1 MNTSLSQELSGLK
14 VLHTSDIHL
23 RTLGDERW
31 TALETILGVGKKEKI
46 DVLAISGD
54 LFDAK
59 IDAEELRPKI
69 RDVFS
74 NNGFDI
80 VLIPGNHDCNVCKD
94 MYFGA
99 DATVLTDLDKPFEKR
114 NVRIWGLPFENIQTE
129 QVIGKL
135 QYLKTRLDKK
145 HTNILLYHG
154 ELIDAFFSRKDFGE
168 EGEQRYMPLKLSYL
182 KDIDVNY
189 VLSGHFHST
198 FSVRTL
204 ESGGYF
210 VYPGS
215 PVSITKK
222 ETGQRMVNIFEV
234 GKKPTPYALDT
245 HHFEDVTITFDPFK
259 GEHPVDTV
267 KEILRKAHPSAR
279 VILTIGGFIDTQAI
293 GMKEPE
299 LIAALNQTINE
310 KCEEVHFGFKEIHVI
325 LGDDLFKN
333 FSQKLDHS
341 KFDEEKKRQLRD
353 LAIRAMMEAKA

>member
-1 MNTSLSQELSGLK
+1 LK
-14 VLHTSDIHL
+14 VLHTADIHL
-23 RTLGDERW
+23 RAFGDERW
-31 TALETILGVGKKEKI
+31 AALETILSVAKKHKI
-46 DVLAISGD
+46 SILAISGD

-99 DATVLTDLDKPFEKR
+99 DATVLTDLDKPFGKG
-114 NVRIWGLPFENIQTE
+114 NIRIWGLPFENIQTE
-129 QVIGKL
+129 QVIEKI
-135 QYLKTRLDKK
+135 QCLKARFDKEY
-145 HTNILLYHG
+145 TNILLYHG
-154 ELIDAFFSRKDFGE
+154 ELLDAFFSRKDFGE
-168 EGEQRYMPLKLSYL
+168 EGEQRYMPLKLSYF
-182 KDIDVNY
+182 KDVDVDY

-204 ESGGYF
+204 ETGGYF

-215 PVSITKK
+215 PVSVTKK

-245 HHFEDVTITFDPFK
+245 HHFEEVTVAFDPFK
-259 GEHPVDTV
+259 EEHPVDTV
-267 KEILRKAHPSAR
+267 KGILARAHPSAR
-279 VILTIGGFIDTQAI
+279 VILTIGGFIDSQAT
-293 GMKEPE
+293 GMKEPD
-299 LIAALNQTINE
+299 LVAALNKATKE
-310 KCEEVHFGFKEIHVI
+310 KCEEVHFEFKEIHSI
-325 LGDDLFKN
+325 LGDDLFKS
-333 FSQKLDHS
+333 FSQKLDHCEL
-341 KFDEEKKRQLRD
+341 DEEKKKQLRD